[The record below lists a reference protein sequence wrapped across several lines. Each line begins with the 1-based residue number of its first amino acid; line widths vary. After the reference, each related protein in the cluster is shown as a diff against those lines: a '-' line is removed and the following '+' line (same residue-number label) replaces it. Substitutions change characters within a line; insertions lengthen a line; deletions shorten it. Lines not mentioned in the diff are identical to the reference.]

1 MASDPFEGRLVRDS
15 EGNKIGKVLEV
26 YRDEKTDQPT
36 WGVVKTGL
44 SGKRRF
50 VPLSNAGSGA
60 SRDLT
65 IPVTEDRVEEAPDV
79 EEHERLSPDLESRL
93 HDHYSSRGHSGGG
106 RSAGAAGAG
115 TAAVAAAGASQGRD
129 RDIDRGRD
137 SDRGRDRGPDLDR
150 DRSQEASGVT
160 KSTMETARGR
170 QRDEFGGFNLGAA
183 LLGWLVAAGIAILLT
198 AIVSAAG
205 AAIGFTEVSE
215 SDARSSAGTIS
226 IVGGAILL
234 LILGLAY
241 FTGGYNAG
249 RLSRFDGGRQG
260 IGVWIIGLLVTLL
273 LAAAGAIFGSEY
285 NVLQRLDLPRIPIDE
300 GSLATGGII
309 ALVAI
314 ILGTLLAAFLGGKV
328 GERYHKK
335 VDRVAYEGS

>member
-65 IPVTEDRVEEAPDV
+65 IPVTEDRVEAAPDIS
-79 EEHERLSPDLESRL
+79 EHERLSPDLETRL
-93 HDHYSSRGHSGGG
+93 HEHYSGSGGH
-106 RSAGAAGAG
+106 SAGAAGAG
-115 TAAVAAAGASQGRD
+115 SAAVAAGGAAQSRDRGRD
-129 RDIDRGRD
+129 SDLDRD
-137 SDRGRDRGPDLDR
+137 SDRGRDRPR
-150 DRSQEASGVT
+150 EASGGVS

-215 SDARSSAGTIS
+215 SDARSSAGTVS
-226 IVGGAILL
+226 IVGGVVLL

-300 GSLATGGII
+300 GSLATGGLI
-309 ALVAI
+309 ALAAI
-314 ILGTLLAAFLGGKV
+314 ILGTLLAAYLGGKV

-335 VDRVAYEGS
+335 VDRVAYQGS

>member
-15 EGNKIGKVLEV
+15 EGKKIGKILEV
-26 YRDEKTDQPT
+26 YRDEKTDEPT
-36 WGVVKTGL
+36 WGVVETDTL
-44 SGKRRF
+44 HKRRF
-50 VPLSNAGSGA
+50 VPLSDAGSGA
-60 SRDLT
+60 SRDIT
-65 IPVTEDRVEEAPDV
+65 IPVTEDRVEAAPEV
-79 EEHERLSPDLESRL
+79 GEHEHLSPDLESRL
-93 HDHYSSRGHSGGG
+93 HDHYGAGG
-106 RSAGAAGAG
+106 RSAGAA
-115 TAAVAAAGASQGRD
+115 AAVD
-129 RDIDRGRD
+129 RDSGGDRQ
-137 SDRGRDRGPDLDR
+137 RDRG
-150 DRSQEASGVT
+150 EASAPSGGVT
-160 KSTMETARGR
+160 KSSMAAARTR
-170 QRDEFGGFNLGAA
+170 QREEFGGFNLGAA

-234 LILGLAY
+234 LVLGLAY

-300 GSLATGGII
+300 GSLATGGLI
-309 ALVAI
+309 ALAAI
-314 ILGTLLAAFLGGKV
+314 VLGTLLAAFLGGKV
-328 GERYHKK
+328 GERYHRK

>member
-1 MASDPFEGRLVRDS
+1 MANDPFEGRLVRDTD
-15 EGNKIGKVLEV
+15 GNKIGKVLEV
-26 YRDEKTDQPT
+26 YRDEKTDLPT
-36 WGVVKTGL
+36 WGVVKTGTL
-44 SGKRRF
+44 GKRRF
-50 VPLSNAGSGA
+50 VPLSDAGSGA
-60 SRDLT
+60 SSDLT
-65 IPVTEDRVEEAPDV
+65 IPVTADHVDAAPDV

-93 HDHYSSRGHSGGG
+93 RDHYAGG
-106 RSAGAAGAG
+106 RASRPAAAASAAGG
-115 TAAVAAAGASQGRD
+115 ESPNNRHEGRQEGKVSERSVAVAR
-129 RDIDRGRD
+129 
-137 SDRGRDRGPDLDR
+137 
-150 DRSQEASGVT
+150 T
-160 KSTMETARGR
+160 R

-205 AAIGFTEVSE
+205 AAIGFTEVTESE
-215 SDARSSAGTIS
+215 ARNSAETVS

-241 FTGGYNAG
+241 FAGGYNAG

-260 IGVWIIGLLVTLL
+260 IGVWVIGLLITLL

-300 GSLATGGII
+300 GSLATGALI
-309 ALVAI
+309 ALAAI
-314 ILGTLLAAFLGGKV
+314 VLGTLLAAFLGGKA

-335 VDRVAYEGS
+335 VDRAGYDS

>member
-1 MASDPFEGRLVRDS
+1 MASDPYEGRVVRDS
-15 EGNKIGKVLEV
+15 DGSRIGEVREV
-26 YRDEKTDQPT
+26 YRDEATDQPT
-36 WGVVKTGL
+36 WGVVETGL

-50 VPLSNAGSGA
+50 VPLSGAGNGA
-60 SRDLT
+60 DGDLT
-65 IPVTEDRVEEAPDV
+65 ITVTEDRVEAAPDV
-79 EEHERLSPDLESRL
+79 EEHERLSPDLEARL
-93 HDHYSSRGHSGGG
+93 HAHYGSG
-106 RSAGAAGAG
+106 A
-115 TAAVAAAGASQGRD
+115 RD
-129 RDIDRGRD
+129 RDQPHG
-137 SDRGRDRGPDLDR
+137 SSGGVT
-150 DRSQEASGVT
+150 RSQLEQ
-160 KSTMETARGR
+160 ARGR

-198 AIVSAAG
+198 ALLSAAG
-205 AAIGFTEVSE
+205 GAVGLTEVSE
-215 SDARSSAGTIS
+215 SDARSNAGTIS
-226 IVGGAILL
+226 IVGGVILL
-234 LILGLAY
+234 LILALAY

-300 GSLATGGII
+300 GSLATGGLI
-309 ALVAI
+309 ALAAI
-314 ILGTLLAAFLGGKV
+314 ILGTLLAAYLGGKM

>member
-26 YRDEKTDQPT
+26 YRDQETDLPT
-36 WGVVKTGL
+36 WGVVKTGP
-44 SGKRRF
+44 SGRRRF
-50 VPLSNAGSGA
+50 VPLSDAGSGA

-65 IPVTEDRVEEAPDV
+65 IPVTEDLVEGAPDV
-79 EEHERLSPDLESRL
+79 GEHEHLSPDLESRL
-93 HDHYSSRGHSGGG
+93 HSHYASGGGG
-106 RSAGAAGAG
+106 RSRGERSGG
-115 TAAVAAAGASQGRD
+115 AVAAGGGAVAAGGARSD
-129 RDIDRGRD
+129 RDVDT
-137 SDRGRDRGPDLDR
+137 DR
-150 DRSQEASGVT
+150 DGHRGERKNSSGAVLTKENMVDARS
-160 KSTMETARGR
+160 R
-170 QRDEFGGFNLGAA
+170 QKDEFGGFNLGAA

-234 LILGLAY
+234 AILGLAY
-241 FTGGYNAG
+241 FAGGYNAG

-260 IGVWIIGLLVTLL
+260 IGVWIIGLVITLL
-273 LAAAGAIFGSEY
+273 LAAAGGIFGSEY
-285 NVLQRLDLPRIPIDE
+285 NVLKRLDLPRIPIDE
-300 GSLATGGII
+300 GSLATGALI
-309 ALVAI
+309 ALGAI
-314 ILGTLLAAFLGGKV
+314 IIGTLLAAFFGGKM

-335 VDRVAYEGS
+335 VDRVAYRGS